1 MSKVISLINLKGGV
15 GKTVSS
21 INIASSF
28 AICGKKVLIV
38 DTDSQGNIAKSLGLN
53 PDEMNNTLVDLVSEA
68 IDKNVTEE
76 RVKECVRQ
84 AGNID
89 IIPSNLILADI
100 EYKLMN
106 AISRENVLKS
116 IISRVSEIYDY
127 IVIDCPPSLGLMVR
141 NALTASDYVLIP
153 VEAHYLS
160 FDSLMVMLETI
171 ELVKEKLNPNLQIA
185 GIFLTMYQSRTLMG
199 QGVRSKV
206 HEKYGNSIKVFDD
219 CIPFSIKASEQT
231 LAGKSLIELAPT
243 HPISIAYMNIAK
255 ELMENEK

>member
-116 IISRVSEIYDY
+116 IISRVSGIYDY

-160 FDSLMVMLETI
+160 FESMKVMLDTVDM
-171 ELVKEKLNPNLQIA
+171 VKKKLNPKLEIA
-185 GIFLTMYQSRTLMG
+185 GMFLTKYQARTNL
-199 QGVRSKV
+199 SKAIWELV
-206 HEKYGNSIKVFDD
+206 TSKYGTRLKVFGSYIPYSIKV
-219 CIPFSIKASEQT
+219 AEQA
-231 LAGKSLIELAPT
+231 LYGKSIVEMFPE
-243 HPISIAYMNIAK
+243 HPVSESYKKIAW
-255 ELMENEK
+255 ELMNYGK